1 MAETEVASILRE
13 IRERV
18 ITQQRSAQ
26 DVTTAANIAA
36 NGDSRVAESP
46 IAASGNRESTA
57 KNLALI
63 NSYLTTTARAWDR
76 LPPVVSNRSGFVAT
90 LELWCKRQM
99 KRATRWYAWEQVNF
113 NAAVHHA
120 LRDLLPVLAA
130 YEYELEKLRAETTAA
145 HDAQRIELEQNQN
158 ALAGLRAELAAL
170 GAELAALSA
179 ELAALRAEQA
189 HRRAE
194 TVATLQAQSDLTRA
208 QNAGVEAQL
217 RDLIDELRARDE
229 ILRAEQRVCFKQ
241 LSLQT
246 GEAATLEDR
255 ARRKNETLLG
265 ELQRRIDEIE
275 KTEK

>member
-1 MAETEVASILRE
+1 MVETEVETILRE

-26 DVTTAANIAA
+26 DVTTAAPIAA
-36 NGDSRVAESP
+36 NGNSRVAETPS
-46 IAASGNRESTA
+46 AASGNRESTS

-76 LPPVVSNRSGFVAT
+76 LPPVVSNRSGFLAT
-90 LELWCKRQM
+90 LELWWKRQM

-130 YEYELEKLRAETTAA
+130 YEDELEKLRAETSAA
-145 HDAQRIELEQNQN
+145 HNAQWIELEQYQN
-158 ALAGLRAELAAL
+158 AQAGLRAELGAL
-170 GAELAALSA
+170 RAELAASRG
-179 ELAALRAEQA
+179 ELGQQ
-189 HRRAE
+189 RAE
-194 TVATLQAQSDLTRA
+194 TLATLQAQSDLTSA
-208 QNAGVEAQL
+208 QTAGVEAQL
-217 RDLIDELRARDE
+217 NDLIDELRARDE

-255 ARRKNETLLG
+255 ARRKTETLLG
-265 ELQRRIDEIE
+265 ELQRRVDEIE
-275 KTEK
+275 KTKK